1 MKISLFIFIIFN
13 ICGIIIKRVI
23 KMQKESKFKVEKNI
37 LIPLILF
44 MIISVITIY
53 CTKSLLPSD
62 LQNLYLKQI
71 LWYTIGFIIAFV
83 MMLFGNKFLYNNA
96 YILYIIG
103 VLLLILVLL
112 SVVSNHQN
120 L

>member
-44 MIISVITIY
+44 MIISVIMFI
-53 CTKSLLPSD
+53 D
-62 LQNLYLKQI
+62 DMGVFRYLR
-71 LWYTIGFIIAFV
+71 
-83 MMLFGNKFLYNNA
+83 
-96 YILYIIG
+96 
-103 VLLLILVLL
+103 
-112 SVVSNHQN
+112 
-120 L
+120 

>member
-1 MKISLFIFIIFN
+1 
-13 ICGIIIKRVI
+13 
-23 KMQKESKFKVEKNI
+23 MQKESKFKVEKNI

-83 MMLFGNKFLYNNA
+83 MMLFGNKFLY
-96 YILYIIG
+96 IIYYRSSP
-103 VLLLILVLL
+103 LNTSIIYR
-112 SVVSNHQN
+112 NPY
-120 L
+120 

>member
-62 LQNLYLKQI
+62 LQNLYLKQNTMV
-71 LWYTIGFIIAFV
+71 Y
-83 MMLFGNKFLYNNA
+83 NRLYNSLCNDA
-96 YILYIIG
+96 IW
-103 VLLLILVLL
+103 
-112 SVVSNHQN
+112 
-120 L
+120 